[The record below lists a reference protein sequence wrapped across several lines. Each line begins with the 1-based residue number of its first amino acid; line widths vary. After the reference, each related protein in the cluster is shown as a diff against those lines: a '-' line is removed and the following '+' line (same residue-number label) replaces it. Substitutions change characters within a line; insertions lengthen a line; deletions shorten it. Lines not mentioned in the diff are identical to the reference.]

1 MPQPA
6 IVALQGLLSP
16 HVSLGKSRL
25 ETLCLIV
32 VGMVSARTVNLS
44 HLAAE
49 RPGST
54 LIASTYRRLQRFF
67 QHVRL
72 GTEWAA
78 PLIGRMLRGSRC
90 WDLALDRTQWQVGGR
105 DINYLVLAVI
115 TPRYRVPILWS
126 VLEGRGNSSTA
137 ERIALMR
144 RYLALFGAG
153 SIRMLVADREFIG
166 ADWMKFLN
174 KNNIP
179 FAIRLREDMR
189 AVTTSRTGQ
198 SHDLTF
204 AARLSGCRRTRRFT
218 ARLGGPDGPPDGPPD
233 GLEVEIN
240 AKRLSAGEWLIV
252 ASNRPGR
259 GPYLAYRKR
268 WAVECLFADAKT
280 RGLNIEDTR
289 LTDPAKLDLLMGLVA
304 LALAWAG
311 RTATDLLA
319 PNVPK
324 RKAHGHY
331 AKSWF
336 RIGFDRIRQLLRTDP
351 PEAVKP
357 WRRLAANQPKSPRV
371 V

>member
-1 MPQPA
+1 MPQHA

-67 QHVRL
+67 QHVQL
-72 GTEWAA
+72 GPDWAA
-78 PLIGRMLRGSRC
+78 PLIGRMLRGARS

-137 ERIALMR
+137 ARIALMR

-153 SIRMLVADREFIG
+153 SIRMLLADREVIG

-189 AVTTSRTGQ
+189 AITSSRTGK
-198 SHDLTF
+198 SHDLTL
-204 AARLSGCRRTRRFT
+204 AARLRGCQRTRRFT
-218 ARLGGPDGPPDGPPD
+218 ARLGRPDGP
-233 GLEVEIN
+233 EVEIN

-259 GPYLAYRKR
+259 EPYLAYRKR
-268 WAVECLFADAKT
+268 WAVECLFGDAKT

-289 LTDPAKLDLLMGLVA
+289 LTNPEKLDLLMGLVA

-357 WRRLAANQPKSPRV
+357 WQRITPNKPKSPRV